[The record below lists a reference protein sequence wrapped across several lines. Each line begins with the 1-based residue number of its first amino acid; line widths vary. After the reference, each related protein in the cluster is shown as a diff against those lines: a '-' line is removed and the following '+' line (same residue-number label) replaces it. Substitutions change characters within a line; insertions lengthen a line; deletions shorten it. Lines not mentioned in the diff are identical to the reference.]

1 MAGFESDQRRYS
13 EAHYGAPSYLMSI
26 IDPEIGNGS
35 VIAAGSFVT
44 RSIPPGSIAGG
55 SRARVFRR
63 RGDQRAEAE
72 VRKVDIPFRASGA
85 G

>member
-13 EAHYGAPSYLMSI
+13 EAHYGAPPLLMSI

-35 VIAAGSFVT
+35 VIAAGSFESGQC
-44 RSIPPGSIAGG
+44 RPAR
-55 SRARVFRR
+55 SRAAVGGRVSRR
-63 RGDQRAEAE
+63 RDDQRAEAE
-72 VRKVDIPFRASGA
+72 VRKVDIPFRASGM